1 MPPAFDPSP
10 HLCSP
15 AAVRSSFAG
24 LAIQSAGAGWRYG
37 IMGVGHAPTA
47 VPGPTRMIAG
57 ALRLLPF
64 GVSTLRMLRKSRK
77 A

>member
-1 MPPAFDPSP
+1 
-10 HLCSP
+10 
-15 AAVRSSFAG
+15 
-24 LAIQSAGAGWRYG
+24 
-37 IMGVGHAPTA
+37 
-47 VPGPTRMIAG
+47 MIAG